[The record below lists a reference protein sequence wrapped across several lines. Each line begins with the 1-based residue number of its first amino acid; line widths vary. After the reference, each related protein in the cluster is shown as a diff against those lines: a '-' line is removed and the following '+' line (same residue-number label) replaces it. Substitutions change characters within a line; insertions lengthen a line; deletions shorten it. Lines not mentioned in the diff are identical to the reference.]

1 MRLSKGLLL
10 SLIITALAA
19 GLRFY
24 RLADYPP
31 GLHYDEAFHHVFAL
45 EIMDGYRPL
54 YFPENNGDDAMF
66 PYIIALLFSAV
77 GVTTIGGRIVSAIA
91 GTLTVPAL
99 WWLTREL
106 FADWDVSR
114 RTAVSAVSAFVL
126 ATLQWHITASRTGIQ
141 PALVPWLLVPM
152 MAALWRGLRT
162 GRWGWFAAA
171 GVLLGAAQYTYMAA
185 RVIPLLVIFLGA
197 WLLLFQPSRFRQR
210 WRGFLL
216 CAVVSVIVFVP
227 LASYFIAH
235 PQWFIFRAGQT
246 THFTLGPGSDSP
258 MQELWKNLVRTL
270 SAFSFRGDID
280 VIRNLPGRPI
290 LDIYQ
295 SGSFLLGIGICVW
308 HFRCPAYATLVAWV
322 AVMLLP
328 TILTEGAPHY
338 TRGLGAAPATAVLAG
353 LGTVTAWESTTRLTR
368 RWQPRARRIVEKAAG
383 IALSLGLIAS
393 AVGHGYAYFARWGS
407 LPELYQPYDVGLLAA
422 TREMRTRLPNAEVY
436 LSPISVGHPIP
447 RFLLWDQPGGRSYD
461 GRYVLV
467 LPAPLDRPAEY
478 VIIPSIDERS
488 LSRLQRAFPQGQIV
502 ASGAARDGVPYYEVY
517 HVPAGS
523 DPSVI
528 PQHQLRVVW
537 REQIALIGYDLDKA
551 RYQPSDVVQVT
562 LYFRSLAS
570 VKESLTVFTHLV
582 GPVRSDT
589 NSPVWAGWDQEP
601 GRASYPTSA
610 WQPGEVVIDDYALS
624 IPDDAP
630 AGEYGL
636 EIGLYQ
642 LQTMERLP
650 VSAADVEAG
659 ADYAIAARLVVEATR

>member
-1 MRLSKGLLL
+1 MRLSKRLPLLL
-10 SLIITALAA
+10 TVTALAA
-19 GLRFY
+19 GLRLY

-45 EIMDGYRPL
+45 EIMDGYHPL

-66 PYIIALLFSAV
+66 PYMVALLFSAV
-77 GVTTIGGRIVSAIA
+77 GATTIGGRIVSATA

-99 WWLTREL
+99 WWLTQEL
-106 FADWDVSR
+106 FADWRVPR
-114 RTAVSAVSAFVL
+114 RAAVSAVSAFVL

-171 GVLLGAAQYTYMAA
+171 GVLLGVAQYTYMAA

-197 WLLLFQPSRFRQR
+197 WLLLFQRSCFQRR
-210 WRGFLL
+210 WRGLLL
-216 CAVVSVIVFVP
+216 CAVVSVVVFVP

-235 PQWFIFRAGQT
+235 PQWFSFRAGQT
-246 THFTLGPGSDSP
+246 TYFTLGPGSDRP
-258 MQELWKNLVRTL
+258 VQELWRNVVRTL
-270 SAFSFRGDID
+270 SAFSFRGDMD

-290 LDIYQ
+290 LDVYQ
-295 SGSFLLGIGICVW
+295 SALFLVGIGVCVW
-308 HFRCPAYATLVAWV
+308 RFRRPTYATLLAWV

-328 TILTEGAPHY
+328 TILTESAPHY
-338 TRGLGAAPATAVLAG
+338 TRALGAAPATAVLVG
-353 LGTVTAWESTTRLTR
+353 LGTVTAWESTTRLTV
-368 RWQPRARRIVEKAAG
+368 RWQPRARRIAEKTAG
-383 IALSLGLIAS
+383 TALSLGLIAS
-393 AVGHGYAYFARWGS
+393 AVGHGYAYFVRWGS

-422 TREMRTRLPNAEVY
+422 TRELRARLPSAEVY

-447 RFLLWDQPGGRSYD
+447 RFLLWDQPGARSYD

-467 LPAPLDRPAEY
+467 LPPPLDRPAEY
-478 VIIPSIDERS
+478 VIIPSIDDRS

-502 ASGAARDGVPYYEVY
+502 ASGAPREGVPYYEVY

-523 DPSVI
+523 KADAT
-528 PQHQLRVVW
+528 PQHELHVVW
-537 REQIALIGYDLDKA
+537 REEIGLIGYDLD
-551 RYQPSDVVQVT
+551 RTHYQPGDRIEVT
-562 LYFRSLAS
+562 LYFRSLAP
-570 VKESLTVFTHLV
+570 VKDSLTVFTHLL

-610 WQPGEVVIDDYALS
+610 WQPGEVILDDYVLS

-630 AGEYGL
+630 AGEYSL

-650 VSAADVEAG
+650 VSTADVEAG
-659 ADYAIAARLVVEATR
+659 ADYAIASRIVVETAR

>member
-1 MRLSKGLLL
+1 MRLRNEWLLL
-10 SLIITALAA
+10 LTVTAIAA
-19 GLRFY
+19 GIRFY

-66 PYIIALLFSAV
+66 PYIIALLFRAV
-77 GVTTIGGRIVSAIA
+77 GVTTIGGRIISAIA

-99 WWLTREL
+99 WWLTQEL

-185 RVIPLLVIFLGA
+185 RVIPLLVIFLGV

-216 CAVVSVIVFVP
+216 CAVVSLVVFVP

-235 PQWFIFRAGQT
+235 PQWFTFRAGQT

-258 MQELWKNLVRTL
+258 MQELWKNVVRTL
-270 SAFSFRGDID
+270 SAFSFRGDMD

-295 SGSFLLGIGICVW
+295 SASFLLGIGVCVW
-308 HFRCPAYATLVAWV
+308 HFRRPAYATLLAWV

-338 TRGLGAAPATAVLAG
+338 TRGLGAAPATAVLVG
-353 LGTVTAWESTTRLTR
+353 LGVVTAWEGAGRLAG
-368 RWQPRARRIVEKAAG
+368 RWQPRARRTVGKIAG
-383 IALSLGLIAS
+383 TALSLGLIAS

-422 TREMRTRLPNAEVY
+422 TRELRTRLPSAEVY

-447 RFLLWDQPGGRSYD
+447 RFLLWGQPGARSYD
-461 GRYVLV
+461 GRYTLV
-467 LPAPLDRPAEY
+467 LPPPLDRPAEY
-478 VIIPSIDERS
+478 VIIPSIDDRS

-502 ASGAARDGVPYYEVY
+502 ATGAPRRGVPYYEVY

-523 DPSVI
+523 EPSVN
-528 PQHQLRVVW
+528 PQHRLRVAW
-537 REQIALIGYDLDKA
+537 REQIGLIGYDLDKA
-551 RYQPSDVVQVT
+551 RYQPSDVIKMT
-562 LYFRSLAS
+562 LYFRSLDP
-570 VKESLTVFTHLV
+570 VEESFTVFTHLL
-582 GPVRSDT
+582 GPVRPGTD
-589 NSPVWAGWDQEP
+589 SPVWSGWDQEP
-601 GRASYPTSA
+601 GKASYPTSA
-610 WQPGEVVIDDYALS
+610 WQPGEVVVDEYALT
-624 IPDDAP
+624 IPSDAP
-630 AGEYGL
+630 AGEYSL
-636 EIGLYQ
+636 EVGLYQ
-642 LQTMERLP
+642 LQTMERLS
-650 VSAADVEAG
+650 VSTSDVEAG
-659 ADYAIAARLVVEATR
+659 VDYVIVSQIVVDAAR